1 MPRAFRPLGAGLSR
15 RLARTLPFR
24 PARWRQDEPVVAFT
38 FDDFP
43 ASAADNAA
51 PILEDAGMRGT
62 FYLATGL
69 VGSAENGQPIASLD
83 QVEALAEAGHEIGAH
98 THGHI
103 DVQRTPNGALI
114 ADVEANGLVIAETA
128 GAPPKSFAYP
138 YGIVSLRSKQT
149 LMHRYAGLRGIAG
162 GINRGVFDLAHLRAE
177 ELYDSTSSSASID
190 ALLDRLERLGGWL
203 IFYTHEVR
211 RGPTGIGCSPAHFA
225 RAVAAVRRRGI
236 RVEPVAATLRRIGA
250 AGAAP

>member
-1 MPRAFRPLGAGLSR
+1 MANAFQDIGAGLSR
-15 RLARTLPFR
+15 RLARNLPFR
-24 PARWRQDEPVVAFT
+24 PARWRLDAPVVAFT

-69 VGSAENGQPIASLD
+69 VGSAENGQPIAGLD
-83 QVEALAEAGHEIGAH
+83 RVEALAAAGHEIGAH

-103 DVQRTPNGALI
+103 DVQRAPDSALI
-114 ADVEANGLVIAETA
+114 ADVEINGLLIAEAA
-128 GAPPKSFAYP
+128 GAAPASFAYP
-138 YGIVSLRSKQT
+138 YGIVSLRAKQT

-177 ELYDSTSSSASID
+177 ELYDSTSSPASIE
-190 ALLDRLERLGGWL
+190 ALLDGLERLGGWL
-203 IFYTHEVR
+203 IFYTHDVR
-211 RGPTGIGCSPAHFA
+211 PEPTGIGCSPAHFA
-225 RAVAAVRRRGI
+225 QTVAAVRRRGI
-236 RVEPVAATLRRIGA
+236 RVEPVATTLRRIGA